1 VSRHKVTALG
11 GRCVEVGAHV
21 RFEARTWQ
29 VSGLVH
35 GRVLLAADDGATGCM
50 LAARLVAADGF
61 EVLGQ
66 ATPQI
71 PAASVWAALP
81 LPARERA
88 MAWWDAQAQAEQW

>member
-1 VSRHKVTALG
+1 MGTQI
-11 GRCVEVGAHV
+11 
-21 RFEARTWQ
+21 RFEARTRQ

-35 GRVLLAADDGATGCM
+35 GRVHLAAGDGASGCM
-50 LAARLVAADGF
+50 PAAHLVAADGF

-71 PAASVWAALP
+71 PAATVWAALQ